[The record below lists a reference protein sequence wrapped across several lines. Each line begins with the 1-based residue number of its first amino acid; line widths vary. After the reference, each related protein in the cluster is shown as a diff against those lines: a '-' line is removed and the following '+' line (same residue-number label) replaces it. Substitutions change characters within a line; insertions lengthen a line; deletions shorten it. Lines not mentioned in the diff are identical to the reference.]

1 MNKDKLILAA
11 CGVTTGY
18 LLSSLLRKA
27 GLNTELMLMFYIGLC
42 VGSGFT
48 YFFALWQLT
57 SDRYTR
63 TKLAMSMVLGVIIGL
78 SVFVA
83 IIIYIIQ
90 TTPTYL

>member
-1 MNKDKLILAA
+1 MNKDKLVLAA
-11 CGVTTGY
+11 CGVTVGY
-18 LLSSLLRKA
+18 LTSTILRKA
-27 GLNTELMLMFYIGLC
+27 GLTIEIMLMFYIGLC

-63 TKLAMSMVLGVIIGL
+63 TKLALSMVLGAIIGL